1 MTKRSQLAQLLLL
14 IFLVQSSCSQ
24 QVVVEK
30 LKLAKNITPNLTHSF
45 VTSNNVVYQNFL
57 IDLQLGLDFNS
68 TLPLQKDRF
77 ILDFNSNWLLALNYE
92 RLTERGF
99 NTTKE
104 QGFIYTDYW
113 FITKDNVRYKVS
125 EFNGWVRLDSNQVPS
140 STVPKSTIYHM
151 GDESQTWRNNR
162 KTDAGLIGLSQNS
175 HFFQSL
181 VNTYKPEQGDSE
193 RIPISW
199 SLSPKNEDHLFDSRA
214 IFLAK
219 TFVINGYRATSKQS
233 PMRSQIIN
241 GRWYYPN
248 MSFRMG
254 SKWSSYNQSV
264 CIDPDADTFISVPS
278 SDYEKIW
285 GQIRVDICSGNASS
299 ICNLSQAIISNMTN
313 VEISFEPASQ
323 LSGLGQVAPPPFKS
337 SISLKGSDV
346 IKMFADGNYTRK
358 GITDSSVVRSVCRL
372 NDFIIGRWFFSKAEL
387 TFWLNPKNAEDIVLT
402 LAEIETVNKKQRDGP
417 SPPNSDVAA
426 GSIVVLIIILAVVGC
441 VLIAGGVFAYIKKM
455 GSAGGNSNYHTT
467 VEDPHDISNRTFDG
481 KH

>member
-181 VNTYKPEQGDSE
+181 VNTIK
-193 RIPISW
+193 
-199 SLSPKNEDHLFDSRA
+199 
-214 IFLAK
+214 K
-219 TFVINGYRATSKQS
+219 TFLDHSK
-233 PMRSQIIN
+233 
-241 GRWYYPN
+241 
-248 MSFRMG
+248 
-254 SKWSSYNQSV
+254 
-264 CIDPDADTFISVPS
+264 D
-278 SDYEKIW
+278 
-285 GQIRVDICSGNASS
+285 
-299 ICNLSQAIISNMTN
+299 
-313 VEISFEPASQ
+313 ASQ
-323 LSGLGQVAPPPFKS
+323 QCC
-337 SISLKGSDV
+337 
-346 IKMFADGNYTRK
+346 TH
-358 GITDSSVVRSVCRL
+358 RSK
-372 NDFIIGRWFFSKAEL
+372 D
-387 TFWLNPKNAEDIVLT
+387 
-402 LAEIETVNKKQRDGP
+402 
-417 SPPNSDVAA
+417 
-426 GSIVVLIIILAVVGC
+426 
-441 VLIAGGVFAYIKKM
+441 
-455 GSAGGNSNYHTT
+455 
-467 VEDPHDISNRTFDG
+467 
-481 KH
+481 